1 MNKKIKDLLTILVIA
16 ITNIEML
23 ICGVFLISN
32 YQSGYSSLSRCLAGI
47 FIAIQIMLY
56 PHLLLLSDLI
66 QEKNYKKAL
75 ERLELKDVPSPFS
88 FKWHVTAL
96 VLSSI
101 AMYLFLS

>member
-1 MNKKIKDLLTILVIA
+1 MNKKIKDLLTIFTIA

-23 ICGVFLISN
+23 ICSVFLILD
-32 YQSGYSSLSRCLAGI
+32 YQSDILSLSRCLAGI